1 MLLDVQDV
9 SVRFG
14 GIVALDGLSFLIKE
28 GDICGLI
35 GPNGAGKTTMFNVV
49 SRIYDPFKG
58 QISFDGH
65 DLLSVPA
72 HRIAELGI
80 ARTFQNL
87 ALFPTMSLLENVM
100 VGAHSQ
106 GSVGFVRAITRIGA
120 QKENRRIRDVAYDL
134 LRDSNLEKLA
144 HHPAAGLPFGTLK
157 RLEIARALA
166 AAPRFLLLDEPAAGL
181 THSEVDELADT
192 IVAIRDK
199 FALTVLLVEHHM
211 SMVMKISDQV
221 VAMEFGRKIAEGTP
235 SQIQSDANVIRA
247 YLGGEV

>member
-1 MLLDVQDV
+1 VLLDVREV

-14 GIVALDGLSFLIKE
+14 GIVALDGLTFSINQ

-58 QISFDGH
+58 NISFDGQN
-65 DLLSVPA
+65 LLDVPA

-87 ALFPTMSLLENVM
+87 ALFPTMTLVENVM
-100 VGAHSQ
+100 VGAHCQ
-106 GSVGFVRAITRIGA
+106 GSVGFLRAMTRIGA
-120 QKENRRIRDVAYDL
+120 RKENHLIAEKSRDL
-134 LRDSNLEKLA
+134 LRELGLDKLA
-144 HHPAAGLPFGTLK
+144 HHPASGLPFGTLK

-166 AAPRFLLLDEPAAGL
+166 ASPRFLLLDEPAAGL

-192 IVAIRDK
+192 IVSLREK
-199 FALTVLLVEHHM
+199 FNLTILLVEHHM
-211 SMVMKISDQV
+211 AMVMRISDQV

-235 SQIQSDANVIRA
+235 KQVQNDENVIRA
-247 YLGGEV
+247 YLGGDI

>member
-1 MLLDVQDV
+1 MLLDVREV

-14 GIVALDGLSFLIKE
+14 GIVALDGLTFSINQ

-58 QISFDGH
+58 NISFDGQN
-65 DLLSVPA
+65 LLDVPA

-87 ALFPTMSLLENVM
+87 ALFPTMTLVENVM
-100 VGAHSQ
+100 VGAHCQ
-106 GSVGFVRAITRIGA
+106 GSVGFLRAMTRIGA
-120 QKENRRIRDVAYDL
+120 RKENHLIAEKSRDL
-134 LRDSNLEKLA
+134 LRELGLDKLA
-144 HHPAAGLPFGTLK
+144 HHPASGLPFGTLK

-166 AAPRFLLLDEPAAGL
+166 ASPRFLLLDEPAAGL

-192 IVAIRDK
+192 IVSLREK
-199 FALTVLLVEHHM
+199 FNLTILLVEHHM
-211 SMVMKISDQV
+211 AMVMRISDQV

-235 SQIQSDANVIRA
+235 KQVQNDENVIRA
-247 YLGGEV
+247 YLGGDI